1 MIRFEGVSKIY
12 STDVVLKNIN
22 WEIKKG
28 EKVGL
33 VGSNGA
39 GKSTQFKILIGE
51 EEQTSGTIIKEG
63 NPKIAHLKQEFDCNL
78 NFSVRQ
84 ELESSFKDIQIVAI
98 KLLEI
103 ENKMKSLDIKKN
115 SDELEIF
122 VNQLAKYQA
131 KFEALGGYKM
141 QSDVEKILPKLG
153 FSIEDADKLVGNFSG
168 GWQMKVALG
177 KIILQKPDL
186 LLLDEPT
193 NHLDL
198 ETIFW
203 LEEYLSSLKIA
214 VIIISHDRYFLDK
227 LCKKIIFVDRGTSE
241 TYNGNYSFFVEQKS
255 LNEESQNKAYQL
267 QQKEIELQKR
277 YIDRF
282 RASATRSSQAKSREK
297 QLKKISKIEA
307 PIAKSKSPVFNFPEC
322 PRSGKLVLNIKN
334 LSHSFEDKILFLDI
348 NLKISSGEKIAI
360 LGPNG
365 CGKSTLLKIIMKK
378 ISPEIG
384 EINLGK
390 HNIITSY
397 YEQNQAEALSLD
409 ERVIDLI
416 CNKSPEWS
424 QKKVRTFLGG
434 FGFQN
439 ETVFKYIKQLSGG
452 EKARLALALMIIN
465 PSNFLLLDE
474 PTNHLDLQSKENLE
488 LAIKNYK
495 GSLLIISHDRYFIS
509 KVANRI
515 IEIKDSKLFSYD
527 GNYEYFL
534 EKTQSQKNLITFNKI
549 YNWLSKIT
557 HLSLHSLPSLINL
570 KNTKIGFNNLNEK
583 LRFPRKTFSNF

>member
-12 STDVVLKNIN
+12 STDVVLKNIS

-495 GSLLIISHDRYFIS
+495 GSLLII
-509 KVANRI
+509 
-515 IEIKDSKLFSYD
+515 
-527 GNYEYFL
+527 
-534 EKTQSQKNLITFNKI
+534 
-549 YNWLSKIT
+549 WLSKIT

>member
-12 STDVVLKNIN
+12 STDVVLKNIS

-28 EKVGL
+28 EKIGL

-63 NPKIAHLKQEFDCNL
+63 DPKIAHLKQEFDCNL

-115 SDELEIF
+115 SDELELF

-153 FSIEDADKLVGNFSG
+153 FSVEDADKLVGNFSG

-297 QLKKISKIEA
+297 QLKKISKIES
-307 PIAKSKSPVFNFPEC
+307 PIAKSKSPVFNFPDC

-348 NLKISSGEKIAI
+348 NLKISSGDKIAI

-534 EKTQSQKNLITFNKI
+534 EKTQSQKI
-549 YNWLSKIT
+549 
-557 HLSLHSLPSLINL
+557 
-570 KNTKIGFNNLNEK
+570 
-583 LRFPRKTFSNF
+583 

>member
-12 STDVVLKNIN
+12 STDVVLKNIS

-203 LEEYLSSLKIA
+203 LEEYLLSLKIA
-214 VIIISHDRYFLDK
+214 VVIISHDRYFLDK

-534 EKTQSQKNLITFNKI
+534 EKTQSQKI
-549 YNWLSKIT
+549 
-557 HLSLHSLPSLINL
+557 
-570 KNTKIGFNNLNEK
+570 
-583 LRFPRKTFSNF
+583 

>member
-1 MIRFEGVSKIY
+1 MIRFEDVSKIY
-12 STDVVLKNIN
+12 STDVVLKNIS

-84 ELESSFKDIQIVAI
+84 ELESSFKDIQIVAV

-153 FSIEDADKLVGNFSG
+153 FSTEDADKLVGNFSG

-307 PIAKSKSPVFNFPEC
+307 PIANSKSPVFNFPEC

-378 ISPEIG
+378 LSPEIG
-384 EINLGK
+384 EINLGR

-397 YEQNQAEALSLD
+397 YEQNQAEALSLE

-439 ETVFKYIKQLSGG
+439 QTVFKYIKQLSGG
-452 EKARLALALMIIN
+452 EKARLALALMIIK

-515 IEIKDSKLFSYD
+515 IEIKDSKLLSYD

-534 EKTQSQKNLITFNKI
+534 EKTQSHKKN
-549 YNWLSKIT
+549 
-557 HLSLHSLPSLINL
+557 
-570 KNTKIGFNNLNEK
+570 
-583 LRFPRKTFSNF
+583 

>member
-1 MIRFEGVSKIY
+1 MIRLEGVSKIY
-12 STDVVLKNIN
+12 STDVVLKNIS

-51 EEQTSGTIIKEG
+51 EDQTSGTIIKEG
-63 NPKIAHLKQEFDCNL
+63 NPKIVHLKQELDCNL
-78 NFSVRQ
+78 NLSVRE
-84 ELESSFKDIQIVAI
+84 ELESSFKDIQIVSI
-98 KLLEI
+98 ELSEI

-115 SDELEIF
+115 AYEFETL
-122 VNQLAKYQA
+122 VHQLAKYQA

-153 FSIEDADKLVGNFSG
+153 FSIQDADKLVGNFSG
-168 GWQMKVALG
+168 GWQMKIALG
-177 KIILQKPDL
+177 KIILQNPDL

-198 ETIFW
+198 DTIFW

-214 VIIISHDRYFLDK
+214 IIIISHDRYFLDK
-227 LCKKIIFVDRGTSE
+227 LCKKIIFIDRGTSE
-241 TYNGNYSFFVEQKS
+241 IYNGNYSFFVEQKS

-267 QQKEIELQKR
+267 QQKEIEIQKK

-297 QLKKISKIEA
+297 QLKKISKIEL
-307 PIAKSKSPVFNFPEC
+307 PIAKSKSPTFNFPDS
-322 PRSGKLVLNIKN
+322 PRSGKSVLNIKN
-334 LSHSFEDKILFLDI
+334 LSHSYGDKILFFDV
-348 NLKISSGEKIAI
+348 NLKVAAGDKIAI

-365 CGKSTLLKIIMKK
+365 CGKSTLLKIIMKI

-384 EINLGK
+384 EIILGK

-409 ERVIDLI
+409 EKVIDLI
-416 CNKSPEWS
+416 YNKSPEWS

-439 ETVFKYIKQLSGG
+439 ETVFKFIKQLSGG
-452 EKARLALALMIIN
+452 EKARLALALMIMN

-495 GSLLIISHDRYFIS
+495 GTLLIISHDRYFIS
-509 KVANRI
+509 QVANRI
-515 IEIKDSKLFSYD
+515 IEIKDSKLFSYN

-534 EKTQSQKNLITFNKI
+534 EKNK
-549 YNWLSKIT
+549 K
-557 HLSLHSLPSLINL
+557 
-570 KNTKIGFNNLNEK
+570 EK
-583 LRFPRKTFSNF
+583 

>member
-1 MIRFEGVSKIY
+1 VIRFEAVTKIY
-12 STDVVLKNIN
+12 STDIVLKNIN
-22 WEIKKG
+22 WEIKRG

-33 VGSNGA
+33 IGSNGA

-51 EEQTSGTIIKEG
+51 EDQTSGTIIKEG
-63 NPKIAHLKQEFDCNL
+63 DPKIAYLKQEFDCNL
-78 NFSVRQ
+78 NSSVRE
-84 ELESSFKDIQIVAI
+84 ELESSFQDIRIVAI

-103 ENKMKSLDIKKN
+103 ENKMKSLDTKKN
-115 SDELEIF
+115 SDELETL
-122 VNQLAKYQA
+122 VNQLAIYQA
-131 KFEALGGYKM
+131 RFEALGGYKM
-141 QSDVEKILPKLG
+141 HSDVEKILPKLG
-153 FSIEDADKLVGNFSG
+153 FSLEDADKLVGNFSG
-168 GWQMKVALG
+168 GWQMKIALG

-198 ETIFW
+198 DTIFW

-214 VIIISHDRYFLDK
+214 IIIISHDRYFLDK
-227 LCKKIIFVDRGTSE
+227 LCKKTIFIDRGISE
-241 TYNGNYSFFVEQKS
+241 IYNGNYSFFVEQKS

-267 QQKEIELQKR
+267 QQKEIEIQKK

-307 PIAKSKSPVFNFPEC
+307 PRSKLKSPAFNFPDC
-322 PRSGKLVLNIKN
+322 PRSGKSVLNIKN
-334 LSHSFEDKILFLDI
+334 LSHSYDDKILFLDV
-348 NLKISSGEKIAI
+348 NLKISSGEKVAI

-390 HNIITSY
+390 HNIIPSY
-397 YEQNQAEALSLD
+397 YEQNQAEALPP
-409 ERVIDLI
+409 EEKVIDLI

-452 EKARLALALMIIN
+452 EKARLALALMIMN

-488 LAIKNYK
+488 LAIRNFK
-495 GSLLIISHDRYFIS
+495 GSSLIISHDRYFIS

-534 EKTQSQKNLITFNKI
+534 EKN
-549 YNWLSKIT
+549 
-557 HLSLHSLPSLINL
+557 
-570 KNTKIGFNNLNEK
+570 KNTKK
-583 LRFPRKTFSNF
+583 

>member
-12 STDVVLKNIN
+12 STDVVLKNIS

-63 NPKIAHLKQEFDCNL
+63 NPKISHLKQEFDCNL

-122 VNQLAKYQA
+122 VSQLAKYQA

-198 ETIFW
+198 DTIFW
-203 LEEYLSSLKIA
+203 LEEYLLSLNIA

-378 ISPEIG
+378 LSPEIG

-397 YEQNQAEALSLD
+397 YEQNQAEALSLE

-439 ETVFKYIKQLSGG
+439 QTVFKYIKQLSGG

-515 IEIKDSKLFSYD
+515 IEIKDSKLLSYD

-534 EKTQSQKNLITFNKI
+534 EKTQSHKKN
-549 YNWLSKIT
+549 
-557 HLSLHSLPSLINL
+557 
-570 KNTKIGFNNLNEK
+570 
-583 LRFPRKTFSNF
+583 

>member
-12 STDVVLKNIN
+12 STDVVLKNIS

-198 ETIFW
+198 DTIFW

-214 VIIISHDRYFLDK
+214 VMIISHDRYFLDK

-397 YEQNQAEALSLD
+397 YEQNQAEALSLE

-416 CNKSPEWS
+416 YDNSPEWS

-534 EKTQSQKNLITFNKI
+534 EKTQSHKKI
-549 YNWLSKIT
+549 
-557 HLSLHSLPSLINL
+557 
-570 KNTKIGFNNLNEK
+570 
-583 LRFPRKTFSNF
+583 

>member
-1 MIRFEGVSKIY
+1 MIRFDNVSKIY

-534 EKTQSQKNLITFNKI
+534 EKTQSQKI
-549 YNWLSKIT
+549 
-557 HLSLHSLPSLINL
+557 
-570 KNTKIGFNNLNEK
+570 
-583 LRFPRKTFSNF
+583 

>member
-12 STDVVLKNIN
+12 STDVVLKNIS

-153 FSIEDADKLVGNFSG
+153 FSLEDADKLVGNFSG

-416 CNKSPEWS
+416 YDKSPEWS

-534 EKTQSQKNLITFNKI
+534 EKTQSQKI
-549 YNWLSKIT
+549 
-557 HLSLHSLPSLINL
+557 
-570 KNTKIGFNNLNEK
+570 
-583 LRFPRKTFSNF
+583 

>member
-12 STDVVLKNIN
+12 STDVVLKNIS

-452 EKARLALALMIIN
+452 EKARIALALMIIN

-534 EKTQSQKNLITFNKI
+534 EKTQSQKI
-549 YNWLSKIT
+549 
-557 HLSLHSLPSLINL
+557 
-570 KNTKIGFNNLNEK
+570 
-583 LRFPRKTFSNF
+583 

>member
-307 PIAKSKSPVFNFPEC
+307 PLAKSKSPVFNFPEC

-397 YEQNQAEALSLD
+397 YEQNQAEALSP
-409 ERVIDLI
+409 EKRVIDLI
-416 CNKSPEWS
+416 FDKSPEWS

-534 EKTQSQKNLITFNKI
+534 EKTQSNKN
-549 YNWLSKIT
+549 
-557 HLSLHSLPSLINL
+557 
-570 KNTKIGFNNLNEK
+570 
-583 LRFPRKTFSNF
+583 

>member
-12 STDVVLKNIN
+12 STDVVLKNIS

-534 EKTQSQKNLITFNKI
+534 EKNQSQKI
-549 YNWLSKIT
+549 
-557 HLSLHSLPSLINL
+557 
-570 KNTKIGFNNLNEK
+570 
-583 LRFPRKTFSNF
+583 

>member
-12 STDVVLKNIN
+12 STDVVLKNIS

-397 YEQNQAEALSLD
+397 YEQNQAEALSLE

-534 EKTQSQKNLITFNKI
+534 EKTQSQ
-549 YNWLSKIT
+549 
-557 HLSLHSLPSLINL
+557 
-570 KNTKIGFNNLNEK
+570 
-583 LRFPRKTFSNF
+583 

>member
-12 STDVVLKNIN
+12 STDIVLKNIN

-33 VGSNGA
+33 VGANGA

-51 EEQTSGTIIKEG
+51 EDQTSGTIIKEG
-63 NPKIAHLKQEFDCNL
+63 NPKIAHLKQELDCDL
-78 NFSVRQ
+78 NCSVRE

-103 ENKMKSLDIKKN
+103 ENKMKLLDIKKH
-115 SDELEIF
+115 SYELETL

-131 KFEALGGYKM
+131 KFEALGGYQM
-141 QSDVEKILPKLG
+141 QSEVEKILPKLG
-153 FSIEDADKLVGNFSG
+153 FSVEDADKLVGNFSG

-198 ETIFW
+198 DTIFW
-203 LEEYLSSLKIA
+203 LEEYLLSLKIA
-214 VIIISHDRYFLDK
+214 IIIVSHDRYFLDK
-227 LCKKIIFVDRGTSE
+227 LCKKIIFIDRGISE
-241 TYNGNYSFFVEQKS
+241 IYEGNYSFFVQQKA
-255 LNEESQNKAYQL
+255 LNEELQNKAYQL
-267 QQKEIELQKR
+267 QQKEMEIQKQ

-307 PIAKSKSPVFNFPEC
+307 PNAKLKSPTFNFPEC

-334 LSHSFEDKILFLDI
+334 LSHSYDDKILFFDV

-360 LGPNG
+360 LGSNG
-365 CGKSTLLKIIMKK
+365 CGKSTLLKMIMKK
-378 ISPEIG
+378 IYPEIG
-384 EINLGK
+384 EVNLGK

-397 YEQNQAEALSLD
+397 YEQNQAEALPLQ
-409 ERVIDLI
+409 ERVIDLL
-416 CNKSPEWS
+416 CKKSPEWS

-488 LAIKNYK
+488 LAIKNYQ

-509 KVANRI
+509 KIANRI
-515 IEIKDSKLFSYD
+515 IEIKDSKLLSYD

-534 EKTQSQKNLITFNKI
+534 EKNKQSKDF
-549 YNWLSKIT
+549 
-557 HLSLHSLPSLINL
+557 
-570 KNTKIGFNNLNEK
+570 
-583 LRFPRKTFSNF
+583 

>member
-1 MIRFEGVSKIY
+1 VIRFEGVSKIY
-12 STDVVLKNIN
+12 STDVVLKNIS

-307 PIAKSKSPVFNFPEC
+307 PLAKSKSPVFNFPEC

-534 EKTQSQKNLITFNKI
+534 EKTQSHKKI
-549 YNWLSKIT
+549 
-557 HLSLHSLPSLINL
+557 
-570 KNTKIGFNNLNEK
+570 
-583 LRFPRKTFSNF
+583 

>member
-12 STDVVLKNIN
+12 STDVVLKNIS

-84 ELESSFKDIQIVAI
+84 ELESSFKDIQLVAV

-153 FSIEDADKLVGNFSG
+153 FSTEDADKLVGNFSG

-214 VIIISHDRYFLDK
+214 VVIISHDRYFLDK

-534 EKTQSQKNLITFNKI
+534 EKTQSQKI
-549 YNWLSKIT
+549 
-557 HLSLHSLPSLINL
+557 
-570 KNTKIGFNNLNEK
+570 
-583 LRFPRKTFSNF
+583 

>member
-28 EKVGL
+28 EKIGL

-214 VIIISHDRYFLDK
+214 VVIISHDRYFLDK

-397 YEQNQAEALSLD
+397 YEQNQAEALSLE

-534 EKTQSQKNLITFNKI
+534 EKTQSQKI
-549 YNWLSKIT
+549 
-557 HLSLHSLPSLINL
+557 
-570 KNTKIGFNNLNEK
+570 
-583 LRFPRKTFSNF
+583 

>member
-12 STDVVLKNIN
+12 STDVVLKNIS

-534 EKTQSQKNLITFNKI
+534 EKTQSKKI
-549 YNWLSKIT
+549 
-557 HLSLHSLPSLINL
+557 
-570 KNTKIGFNNLNEK
+570 
-583 LRFPRKTFSNF
+583 

>member
-12 STDVVLKNIN
+12 STDVVLKNIS

-84 ELESSFKDIQIVAI
+84 ELESSFKDIQIVAV

-397 YEQNQAEALSLD
+397 YEQNQAEALSLE

-534 EKTQSQKNLITFNKI
+534 EKTQSQKI
-549 YNWLSKIT
+549 
-557 HLSLHSLPSLINL
+557 
-570 KNTKIGFNNLNEK
+570 
-583 LRFPRKTFSNF
+583 

>member
-12 STDVVLKNIN
+12 STDVVLKNIS

-63 NPKIAHLKQEFDCNL
+63 NPKIAHLKQELDCNL
-78 NFSVRQ
+78 NCSVRE

-198 ETIFW
+198 DTIFW

-241 TYNGNYSFFVEQKS
+241 IYNGNYSFFVEQKS

-267 QQKEIELQKR
+267 QQKEIEIQKK

-534 EKTQSQKNLITFNKI
+534 EKTQSQKI
-549 YNWLSKIT
+549 
-557 HLSLHSLPSLINL
+557 
-570 KNTKIGFNNLNEK
+570 
-583 LRFPRKTFSNF
+583 

>member
-12 STDVVLKNIN
+12 STDVVLKNIS

-198 ETIFW
+198 DTIFW

-227 LCKKIIFVDRGTSE
+227 LCKKIIFVDRGISE

-534 EKTQSQKNLITFNKI
+534 EKTQSQKI
-549 YNWLSKIT
+549 
-557 HLSLHSLPSLINL
+557 
-570 KNTKIGFNNLNEK
+570 
-583 LRFPRKTFSNF
+583 

>member
-12 STDVVLKNIN
+12 STDVVLKNIS

-203 LEEYLSSLKIA
+203 LEEYLLSLKIA

-227 LCKKIIFVDRGTSE
+227 LCKKIIFVDRGISE

-378 ISPEIG
+378 LSPEIG

-397 YEQNQAEALSLD
+397 YEQNQAEALSLE

-534 EKTQSQKNLITFNKI
+534 EKTQSHKKI
-549 YNWLSKIT
+549 
-557 HLSLHSLPSLINL
+557 
-570 KNTKIGFNNLNEK
+570 
-583 LRFPRKTFSNF
+583 

>member
-12 STDVVLKNIN
+12 STDVVLKNIS

-84 ELESSFKDIQIVAI
+84 ELESSFKDIQIVAV

-153 FSIEDADKLVGNFSG
+153 FSTEDADKLVGNFSG

-214 VIIISHDRYFLDK
+214 VIMISHDRYFLDK

-378 ISPEIG
+378 LSPEIG

-390 HNIITSY
+390 HNIMTSY
-397 YEQNQAEALSLD
+397 YEQNQAEALSLE

-439 ETVFKYIKQLSGG
+439 ETVFKYVKQLSGG

-474 PTNHLDLQSKENLE
+474 PTNHLDLESKENLE

-495 GSLLIISHDRYFIS
+495 GSSLIISHDRYFIS

-534 EKTQSQKNLITFNKI
+534 EKTQSHKKI
-549 YNWLSKIT
+549 
-557 HLSLHSLPSLINL
+557 
-570 KNTKIGFNNLNEK
+570 
-583 LRFPRKTFSNF
+583 